1 MATFTHSIT
10 WTVSI
15 DGRVTTYSYSYEIED
30 VLDIQKVE
38 AQSSFNGQQF
48 AFTQPPVLVFA
59 VSHNEGIPLA
69 VTLTDNTGPT
79 SIVPARLL
87 PEEVFTLHL
96 SDQGGSFNETASN
109 ATTALLDL
117 DQIVVLGALTAQ
129 DGSFDIYALHQAAS

>member
-15 DGRVTTYSYSYEIED
+15 DGRVTNYSYSYDIED

-38 AQSSFNGQQF
+38 AQTSSSGQQF
-48 AFTQPPVLVFA
+48 AFSQPPVLVFV

-69 VTLTDNTGPT
+69 VNLTDNTGPT
-79 SIVPARLL
+79 SVISARLL
-87 PEEVFTLHL
+87 PEEVFALHL

-117 DQIVVLGALTAQ
+117 DQIVALGGFGQ